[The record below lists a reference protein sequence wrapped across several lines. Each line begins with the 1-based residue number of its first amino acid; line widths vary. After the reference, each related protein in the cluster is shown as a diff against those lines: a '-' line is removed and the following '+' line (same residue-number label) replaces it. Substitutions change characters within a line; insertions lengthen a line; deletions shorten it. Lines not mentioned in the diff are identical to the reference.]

1 MDFRRLQSRNRWAT
15 RALVVVSFLLL
26 AFVAM
31 FVSLLTVGGLAAAIG
46 AIAVAGVMSFA
57 GYYSSDRLAISAT
70 GARPADPDEFR
81 QLHNVVAEMALA
93 AGVPTPR
100 VYVVDDPAPNAFA
113 TGRNPDHAA
122 IAVTTGLLT
131 KMNRQEL
138 TGVVAHEMAHIRNL
152 DIRVMTVA
160 VATAG
165 AIAII
170 ADIFMRLIIIGSSS
184 RGRSRRSSS
193 NNDGALALIALVG
206 FVVVVVLAPLAA
218 GLLRAAVSRSRERLA
233 DASAVE
239 LTRDPSGI
247 RRALEKLQADVTVVR
262 RTSHATSH
270 LWIESPDDTQRGHQM
285 SFVNR
290 MFETHPPLAERID
303 VLRRMEGLA
312 PATGPDPALLAELAA
327 AQRESIVPPS
337 AATDSWTKVRRPDS
351 MTGAAMGLA
360 EPTGSPIVPPSGWYA
375 DPADSGQVRWWDGR
389 RWTDHVAEMRG
400 DLVR

>member
-15 RALVVVSFLLL
+15 RALVLTSFLLL
-26 AFVAM
+26 AFVAA
-31 FVSLLTVGGLAAAIG
+31 FVSLLTVGGVVAAVV
-46 AIAVAGVMSFA
+46 AVVMAGVMSFI
-57 GYYSSDRLAISAT
+57 GYRSSDRLALSAT
-70 GARPADPDEFR
+70 GATPADPDEFR
-81 QLHNVVAEMALA
+81 QLHNVVEEMAIA
-93 AGVPTPR
+93 AGVPKPR

-113 TGRNPDHAA
+113 TGRDPQHAA
-122 IAVTTGLLT
+122 IAVTTGLLQ

-138 TGVVAHEMAHIRNL
+138 TGVVAHEMAHVRNL

-170 ADIFMRLIIIGSSS
+170 ADLFLRLIVLGGR
-184 RGRSRRSSS
+184 RGRRSSS
-193 NNDGALALIALVG
+193 RNDGALALVALVG

-218 GLLRAAVSRSRERLA
+218 GLLKAAVSRSRERLA

-270 LWIESPDDTQRGHQM
+270 LWIESPDDTQRGHRG

-290 MFETHPPLAERID
+290 LFETHPPLTERIEL
-303 VLRRMEGLA
+303 LRRMEGLA
-312 PATGPDPALLAELAA
+312 PSAAPDPALLAELAQA
-327 AQRESIVPPS
+327 ETPS
-337 AATDSWTKVRRPDS
+337 VLSTPTTAEAWTEVSTPG
-351 MTGAAMGLA
+351 TVMGLA
-360 EPTGSPIVPPSGWYA
+360 PPTEAPVLPPAGWYA
-375 DPADSGQVRWWDGR
+375 DPADSLQVRWWDGQ
-389 RWTDHVAEMRG
+389 RWTDHVA
-400 DLVR
+400 VPVA

>member
-1 MDFRRLQSRNRWAT
+1 MFPVDFRRLQSRNRWAT
-15 RALVVVSFLLL
+15 RGLVVVSFLLL
-26 AFVAM
+26 ALVAL
-31 FVSLLTVGGLAAAIG
+31 FVSLLTVGGLVAAVG
-46 AIAVAGVMSFA
+46 AIAVAGAMSFA
-57 GYYSSDRLAISAT
+57 GYYSSDRLALSAT

-81 QLHNVVAEMALA
+81 QLHNVVEEMALA

-100 VYVVDDPAPNAFA
+100 IYVVDDPAPNAFA
-113 TGRNPDHAA
+113 TGRNPSNAA
-122 IAVTTGLLT
+122 VAVTTGLLA

-170 ADIFMRLIIIGSSS
+170 ADIFLRLIIIGGRS
-184 RGRSRRSSS
+184 RGRSRRGSS
-193 NNDGALALIALVG
+193 NSDGAMALIALVG

-247 RRALEKLQADVTVVR
+247 RRALEKLQADVTVVQ

-270 LWIESPDDTQRGHQM
+270 LWIESPDDTQRGHRN

-290 MFETHPPLAERID
+290 MFETHPPLTERID

-312 PATGPDPALLAELAA
+312 PSTGPDPALLAELAA
-327 AQRESIVPPS
+327 VERASIVPR
-337 AATDSWTKVRRPDS
+337 ATASDSWTEVNRPES
-351 MTGAAMGLA
+351 MMGLA
-360 EPTGSPIVPPSGWYA
+360 PPTAAPSMPPSGWYT
-375 DPADSGQVRWWDGR
+375 DPADTDQLRWWDGG
-389 RWTDHVAEMRG
+389 RWTDHVAEMRS
-400 DLVR
+400 DVMR